1 MDVIRDEHV
10 KAARKAVVNSEE
22 ILKDLEEEI
31 ERDCEGLRS
40 FLYATSVRSP
50 FLWTRLQ
57 DYTDWQAILRSLTR
71 SLHAQEIVSL
81 ALVKNWAVRSSQQ
94 LYEIV

>member
-1 MDVIRDEHV
+1 MTGANSRSGSPPSLSNSLVLTPVNGLQGQSPAPEAPPFSKTVDVIKDEHV

-40 FLYATSVRSP
+40 FLYATSVR
-50 FLWTRLQ
+50 F
-57 DYTDWQAILRSLTR
+57 
-71 SLHAQEIVSL
+71 
-81 ALVKNWAVRSSQQ
+81 
-94 LYEIV
+94 

>member
-1 MDVIRDEHV
+1 MPEAPPFSKTVDVIRDEHV

-50 FLWTRLQ
+50 FSLWTPP
-57 DYTDWQAILRSLTR
+57 
-71 SLHAQEIVSL
+71 
-81 ALVKNWAVRSSQQ
+81 
-94 LYEIV
+94 